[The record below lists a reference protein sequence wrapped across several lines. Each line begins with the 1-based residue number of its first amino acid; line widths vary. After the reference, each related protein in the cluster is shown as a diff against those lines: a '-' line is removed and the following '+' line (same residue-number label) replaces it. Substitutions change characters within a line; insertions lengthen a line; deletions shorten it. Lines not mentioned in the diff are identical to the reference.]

1 MNYGTV
7 SHTTR
12 QMSNKYTFGA
22 VEKALDILNFLA
34 EKEGALGIREIA
46 KYLNLTRS
54 TVSRILLTLAS
65 RDLVQKDELT
75 KKYDLGT
82 GILKLARALSDRIDL
97 RKVARPVLESLRD
110 EANET
115 VFLAVLRKGEAIYL
129 DRVDSE
135 QSVVLD
141 GKIGESVPAH
151 CAALGKAILAFLPE
165 DKVDNLIPMNDL
177 QKFTENTL
185 TEPEKLK
192 EELRK
197 ISREGYAVDNE
208 ECIEHVRCVGAP
220 IFDNEGNVVASISL
234 AGPSFRITNKRIP
247 ALARFIKEAARAIS
261 KSLGYQS
268 SPNYERKEKLEI
280 RPRGGEK

>member
-1 MNYGTV
+1 
-7 SHTTR
+7 
-12 QMSNKYTFGA
+12 MSNKYTFGA
-22 VEKALDILNFLA
+22 MEKALDILNFLA
-34 EKEGALGIREIA
+34 GKEGPLAIREIA
-46 KYLNLTRS
+46 KHLNLSKS

-82 GILKLARALSDRIDL
+82 GILKLARALLDRMDL
-97 RKVARPVLESLRD
+97 RKVARPVLENLRD
-110 EANET
+110 KASET
-115 VFLAVLRKGEAIYL
+115 VFLAVLRKGEVIYL

-151 CAALGKAILAFLPE
+151 CTALGKAILAFVPKDRVE
-165 DKVDNLIPMNDL
+165 KLIQINRL
-177 QKFTENTL
+177 QKFTKNTL

-192 EELRK
+192 EELRNV
-197 ISREGYAVDNE
+197 SHQGHAVDNE
-208 ECIEHVRCVGAP
+208 ESIAHVRCVGAP
-220 IFDNEGNVVASISL
+220 IFDNEGNVVASITL

-247 ALARFIKEAARAIS
+247 ALARSIKEAARAIS

-268 SPNYERKEKLEI
+268 SLNYKRKEKLQKK
-280 RPRGGEK
+280 GEKEVKRHKSTPL

>member
-1 MNYGTV
+1 
-7 SHTTR
+7 
-12 QMSNKYTFGA
+12 MSKKYTLRA
-22 VEKALDILNFLA
+22 VEKTLDILNFLA
-34 EKEGALGIREIA
+34 EKEGPLGTREIA
-46 KYLNLTRS
+46 KHLNLTRS
-54 TVSRILLTLAS
+54 AVSRILLTLAS

-82 GILKLARALSDRIDL
+82 GILKLARALLDRIDL

-110 EANET
+110 KANET
-115 VFLAVLRKGEAIYL
+115 VFLAVLRKGETIYL

-151 CAALGKAILAFLPE
+151 CSALGKAILAFLPE
-165 DKVDNLIPMNDL
+165 DKVEKLIQINRL

-185 TEPEKLK
+185 TEPEELK

-197 ISREGYAVDNE
+197 ISRQGYVVDNE

-220 IFDNEGNVVASISL
+220 IFDHEGNVVASISL
-234 AGPSFRITNKRIP
+234 AGTSFRITSKRIP

-268 SPNYERKEKLEI
+268 PPNYERKEKLEKKA
-280 RPRGGEK
+280 RRR